1 MVSRKK
7 RPDQLGETVMLA
19 HAAGMSYAEYQRR
32 ETLGLVKIANGKLLF
47 KGKDYCKGV

>member
-1 MVSRKK
+1 MSKRKK
-7 RPDQLGETVMLA
+7 NPDKLEEAVVLA
-19 HAAGMSYAEYQRR
+19 HAAGMSYAECQRR